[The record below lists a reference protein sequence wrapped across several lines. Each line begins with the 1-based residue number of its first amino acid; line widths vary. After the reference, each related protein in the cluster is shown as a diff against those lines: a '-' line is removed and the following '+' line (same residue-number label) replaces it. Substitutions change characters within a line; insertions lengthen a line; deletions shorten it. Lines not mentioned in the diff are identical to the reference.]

1 MLIVLIGLDSYRAVM
16 VVASTG
22 VRSEMYAVKD
32 AVIVPDANLGFGP
45 DRRSRSFTV
54 DEGA

>member
-1 MLIVLIGLDSYRAVM
+1 LIVLIGLDSYRAAM

-32 AVIVPDANLGFGP
+32 AVIVPNANLGFGP
-45 DRRSRSFTV
+45 ARRSRSFTV